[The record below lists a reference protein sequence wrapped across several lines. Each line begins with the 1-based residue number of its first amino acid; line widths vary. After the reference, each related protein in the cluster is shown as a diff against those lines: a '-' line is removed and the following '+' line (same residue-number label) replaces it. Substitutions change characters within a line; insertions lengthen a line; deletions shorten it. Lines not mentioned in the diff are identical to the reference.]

1 MNYFARKMYFSII
14 ASTLIIVTAATTSY
28 AWYSTNQ
35 NAVIDRFNL
44 NIYNSNDKDSD
55 ELKLSITGNK
65 DDFHQYL
72 EETDLERA
80 VLFNLIG
87 ETETNKLGD
96 GTTNQSKLNIKN
108 MFNRMVKLV
117 NATPNLDS
125 NNKPDLTKGFKELNL
140 DDVTKSNTTTNYIS
154 FDLYVAVEN
163 DKTYVTEGTTV
174 YLDSYIENN
183 EIKNEVCQSEDYMCS
198 LLTNL
203 PSGGIDSI
211 TGETLVSKP
220 MSQFKVNAKNAM
232 RMGYITYSPTQK
244 GVKSETNVLKQN
256 IYSLSSQE
264 ASKTNDVYNFGGL
277 NGDNSGYNAMLEYY
291 NSIKNV
297 DNYKDLIPDYIKT
310 RSDDYLYGE
319 DTDKE
324 IISKSYNLTTS
335 NMIKIRFYFWLE
347 GWDADCFNTLTGAN
361 ASFSIYLSTKQ
372 NNTSSEN

>member
-108 MFNRMVKLV
+108 MFNRMLKLV

-140 DDVTKSNTTTNYIS
+140 DDVTKANTTTNYIS

-232 RMGYITYSPTQK
+232 RMGYITYSPTLK

-277 NGDNSGYNAMLEYY
+277 NGDNLGYNAMLEYY

-310 RSDDYLYGE
+310 RSDDYLYGA

-372 NNTSSEN
+372 NNTSSKN

>member
-1 MNYFARKMYFSII
+1 MNYFTRKMYFSII
-14 ASTLIIVTAATTSY
+14 ASTLIIITAATTSY

-35 NAVIDRFNL
+35 NAAIDRFNL

-96 GTTNQSKLNIKN
+96 GTTSQSKLNIKN

-140 DDVTKSNTTTNYIS
+140 DDITKTNTTTNYIS
-154 FDLYVAVEN
+154 FDLYVGVEN

-203 PSGGIDSI
+203 PSGGIDSL

-232 RMGYITYSPTQK
+232 RMGYITYSPTEK
-244 GVKSETNVLKQN
+244 GVKSDTNVLKQN
-256 IYSLSSQE
+256 IYSLASQD

-277 NGDNSGYNAMLEYY
+277 NGDNLGYNAMLEYY

-310 RSDDYLYGE
+310 RNDDYLYGE

-335 NMIKIRFYFWLE
+335 NMIKVRFYFWLE